1 MPMRPLRNVI
11 ATLLLGYALTGAAAT
26 PTQVDI
32 NTADALQ
39 LAEVMDGVGP
49 AKAEA
54 IVEYRKAHGPFGSLD
69 DLGLVK
75 GIGQSTLE
83 RNRERLTV
91 GKSAP

>member
-1 MPMRPLRNVI
+1 MPMKPLRNVL
-11 ATLLLGYALTGAAAT
+11 ATLLLGYALTGAAA
-26 PTQVDI
+26 PSPVDI

-39 LAEVMDGVGP
+39 LAEAMDGVGP

-54 IVEYRKAHGPFGSLD
+54 IVEYREAHGPFGSLE

-83 RNRERLTV
+83 RNRDRLTV
-91 GKSAP
+91 GKQAP